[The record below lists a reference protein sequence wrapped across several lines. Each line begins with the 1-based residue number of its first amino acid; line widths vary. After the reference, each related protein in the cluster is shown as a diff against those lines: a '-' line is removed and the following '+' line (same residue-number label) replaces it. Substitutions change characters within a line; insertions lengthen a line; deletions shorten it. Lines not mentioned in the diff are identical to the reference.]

1 MKRRIFF
8 DESIRG
14 IKKRKEDNE
23 RVLFTENSSFDDRKE
38 REFVFVETKERS
50 WWGEEKREKE
60 EEEEEYFL
68 TRKYLIN

>member
-38 REFVFVETKERS
+38 REFVFVETMKTWR
-50 WWGEEKREKE
+50 GEKRKRRRRGTLFNE
-60 EEEEEYFL
+60 EIFD
-68 TRKYLIN
+68 KLIR

>member
-38 REFVFVETKERS
+38 REFVFVETMKTWR
-50 WWGEEKREKE
+50 EEKRKRRRRGTLFNE
-60 EEEEEYFL
+60 EIFD
-68 TRKYLIN
+68 KLIR

>member
-38 REFVFVETKERS
+38 REFVFVETMKT
-50 WWGEEKREKE
+50 WQGEKRKRRRRGTLFNE
-60 EEEEEYFL
+60 EIFD
-68 TRKYLIN
+68 KLIR